1 MKKEEFISLGLTQ
14 EQAEKAAAASAKE
27 LEGYV
32 AKGEYDTKVNE
43 LETANNS
50 IKDLTGKLK
59 DFDGVDV
66 EGLKT
71 SVKDWE
77 KKYNTDLANVK
88 KTAAVDMAIMQA
100 KGRNPKAIKA
110 LLDMD
115 KIKLKEDGTLEGF
128 DIEGLKKSDGYLF
141 DIETT
146 TIKGTGHA
154 GGSRGGSAGGKL
166 EGFISAARNAAGLK

>member
-1 MKKEEFISLGLTQ
+1 MTKEEFISLGLTD

-32 AKGEYDTKVNE
+32 ARGEYDTKVNE

-77 KKYNTDLANVK
+77 KKYNTDMAGVK
-88 KTAAVDMAIMQA
+88 KTAAVDMAILQA
-100 KGRNPKAIKA
+100 KGKNPKAIKA

-115 KIKLKEDGTLEGF
+115 KISLKDDGTLEGL
-128 DIEGLKKSDGYLF
+128 DLEGLKKSDGYLF
-141 DIETT
+141 DTETVIT
-146 TIKGTGHA
+146 KGTGA
-154 GGSRGGSAGGKL
+154 PKGGNGITGGIDS
-166 EGFISAARNAAGLK
+166 FISAARNGAGLK